1 MALPNSPS
9 PGMSMPR
16 SFCCRTT
23 SITAPRSCAWKAC
36 SSLAS
41 PAAHARF
48 ASIRCSA
55 RGRLPAWLVR
65 MCVLLLLMAL
75 LLPASAAPAI
85 QAEVG
90 CVGVGPAAVTGG
102 KVVCDQQRLGRTA
115 VAISHRTLSPV
126 GPPGGLMLFNVV
138 NEKDPRIRITILR
151 PSGIAAMTG
160 PLHPKQQTVSLQRRI
175 RLPCAKDR
183 DRGAPHGT
191 AHRVA
196 GGGHPPPAP
205 TDRSVQISRTTL

>member
-23 SITAPRSCAWKAC
+23 SITAARSCAWKAC

-41 PAAHARF
+41 PAARARF
-48 ASIRCSA
+48 ASIRCSG

-85 QAEVG
+85 QAEVV

-115 VAISHRTLSPV
+115 AAISHRTLSPCWTARRPDARS
-126 GPPGGLMLFNVV
+126 GPRLGLFNQLVRAREQRRRDRQPECLGDLDVDDELDLSWLLDGEVGGLC
-138 NEKDPRIRITILR
+138 
-151 PSGIAAMTG
+151 
-160 PLHPKQQTVSLQRRI
+160 PLQDLVHE
-175 RLPCAKDR
+175 
-183 DRGAPHGT
+183 
-191 AHRVA
+191 
-196 GGGHPPPAP
+196 GGNPPPLGGADQP
-205 TDRSVQISRTTL
+205 VRH